1 MATSVWAPGH
11 HSSEGKTE
19 YPVEFILTNQNTSK
33 GHAGLVEV
41 SNGKLHIA
49 EEDQGSILTI
59 IFSFVYC

>member
-19 YPVEFILTNQNTSK
+19 YPVEFILTNQNSSK

-49 EEDQGSILTI
+49 EEDQGSIL
-59 IFSFVYC
+59 